1 MHTFPVCDFAS
12 LLTWT
17 RTPESVLVAFRRH
30 AQGSEAFELPDGH
43 FAAKVEEAFGLC
55 LVSAPSPWS
64 TSAWFSYSYAV
75 SAGPRLRCALQRTH
89 VGSIGFIQA

>member
-43 FAAKVEEAFGLC
+43 FAAEVEEA
-55 LVSAPSPWS
+55 SPWS